1 MLYLN
6 KQKTCPSFTLFI
18 EYEKKTNKTYLYE
31 VVYECPQEDN
41 DLSQPA
47 KSSLPKNSLCIRV
60 CCNYKFIV
68 EKLQSLVMQI
78 IYEI

>member
-47 KSSLPKNSLCIRV
+47 KSSLPKNSVYSSML
-60 CCNYKFIV
+60 
-68 EKLQSLVMQI
+68 ELQ
-78 IYEI
+78 IYCRKASKSCDANNL